1 MHIHTHTHLH
11 THVYTH
17 TYTELMSKI
26 TFVDGERV
34 YRDSDR
40 RHHKSDGIIFQPDR
54 PYTFGRDTDLL
65 KWKWNELRSVDVQV
79 VMSPVTTSGGGGHG
93 SSSSHTPLVR
103 LMCDGPDGSQIDLSK
118 RGRDHIGL
126 GVFDTQRLL
135 ADVDEAAN
143 AAGAPMGM
151 GGGRPP
157 VVEVAYDASIGLWS
171 YCHLRKDK
179 TTPNFIDTVLGVF
192 VEQAEA
198 ISVEELQYK
207 MLAKADADDDYGAQ
221 LHKMKGKLLDWQAG
235 KK

>member
-1 MHIHTHTHLH
+1 
-11 THVYTH
+11 
-17 TYTELMSKI
+17 MSKI
-26 TFVDGERV
+26 TFIDGERV

-65 KWKWNELRSVDVQV
+65 KWKWSELRSVDVQV
-79 VMSPVTTSGGGGHG
+79 VMSPVPASATGGHG
-93 SSSSHTPLVR
+93 HGSGSSLVR

-135 ADVDEAAN
+135 ADVDEAAH
-143 AAGAPMGM
+143 AAGAPLGM

-171 YCHLRKDK
+171 YCHLRNDK
-179 TTPNFIDTVLGVF
+179 SNPNFIDTVLGVF

-221 LHKMKGKLLDWQAG
+221 LLKMKGKLLDWQAG